1 MSNNS
6 RLVPQSLTS
15 SKQAKIDQTLTNKAL
30 QKGEHYLRI
39 SKIKLLIIE
48 NFGKKDCKKN
58 FFLILSHYLRSMNN
72 TTLNPHAQEMLVQYH
87 QLLPIYEQMAEMIP
101 EKLEDFFTE
110 AGIVVAT
117 VEHRVKS
124 EDSLAGK
131 LQLKGNKYQS
141 IHDITDVVGI
151 RVITFYNDDV
161 DKVAS
166 VLERL
171 FEIDWENSID
181 KRKAHEID
189 SFGYLSLHYICR
201 IPESAYTNPEHPE
214 LNQIRFEV
222 QMRTVLQH
230 AWANMNHDTG
240 YKSGVEIPKVYKR
253 NLSRLAGM
261 LELVDDE
268 FSRIRRELAD
278 YRRQVQKLVTS
289 GNLNEVQLDGDAF
302 KSYLQIGPFDAL
314 MRRIASINQAEIQ
327 PMDLSVFLPLF
338 QAMRFKTLGD
348 IDALVKNYSDAA
360 YQIACFQIGLTDI
373 DILSSSVAPQNLC
386 TAYILKNGGGRI
398 GLKLMLE
405 VLNGPSE
412 GNEAMASLLLE
423 QTKDLPFMNQ

>member
-1 MSNNS
+1 
-6 RLVPQSLTS
+6 
-15 SKQAKIDQTLTNKAL
+15 
-30 QKGEHYLRI
+30 
-39 SKIKLLIIE
+39 
-48 NFGKKDCKKN
+48 
-58 FFLILSHYLRSMNN
+58 MNN
-72 TTLNPHAQEMLVQYH
+72 TTLNPHAQVLLEQYH
-87 QLLPIYEQMAEMIP
+87 HLLPIYEKMAEVIP
-101 EKLEDFFTE
+101 EKLKEFFCE
-110 AGIVVAT
+110 AGIIVAA
-117 VEHRVKS
+117 VEHRVKTES
-124 EDSLAGK
+124 SLAGK
-131 LQLKGNKYQS
+131 LQLKGDKYQS
-141 IHDITDVVGI
+141 IHDITDLVGI

-189 SFGYLSLHYICR
+189 SFGYLSLHYICS
-201 IPESAYTNPEHPE
+201 IPESAYSDPDHPE
-214 LNQIRFEV
+214 LNKIRFEV

-268 FSRIRRELAD
+268 FSRIRQELAD
-278 YRRQVQKLVTS
+278 YRRQVQNLVAS
-289 GNLNEVQLDGDAF
+289 GNLSEVQLDGDAF
-302 KSYLQIGPFDAL
+302 KSYLQIGPFDVL

-327 PMDLSVFLPLF
+327 PVDLSAFLSLF
-338 QAMRFKTLGD
+338 KAMNFKTLGD
-348 IDALVKNYSDAA
+348 IDSLIKNYSDAA

-386 TAYILKNGGGRI
+386 TAYILKKGGGQI
-398 GLKLMLE
+398 GLKWMLDT
-405 VLNGPSE
+405 LNGPSE
-412 GNEAMASLLLE
+412 VNEAMAGLLLE